1 MMPVRPPGGPL
12 IAPGPATAGG
22 PGWRVASRRARIL
35 AAMTALLAA
44 FAPPATLAAQTI
56 VGYVLDDVTEA
67 PVATAAIMLLDSTDT
82 AVRWAESDSVGR
94 FFITAPGAGTYR
106 LYADRLAYGEI
117 VSETF
122 PLGDAGSVEL
132 LVRMVPLPI
141 ELDAM
146 VVTAER
152 RRLKLEEK
160 GFYRRERASMGY
172 FFDTDEIQLRHPL
185 RATDVMR
192 EVPGVYLRRQRL
204 GGLVALTWRL
214 GSLCPMK
221 VVVDGFKLDTSS
233 IPLDDLINPDLIIG
247 MEVYP
252 GGVGAPVQHR
262 GVDSRCGV
270 VMIWTR

>member
-1 MMPVRPPGGPL
+1 MVLAIAVLLPGTVG
-12 IAPGPATAGG
+12 
-22 PGWRVASRRARIL
+22 
-35 AAMTALLAA
+35 
-44 FAPPATLAAQTI
+44 AQTI
-56 VGYVLDDVTEA
+56 VGYVLDDVTDV

-94 FFITAPGAGTYR
+94 FFIAAPGAGRYR

-117 VSETF
+117 LSEAFSLDDT
-122 PLGDAGSVEL
+122 GSVEI
-132 LVRMVPLPI
+132 LVRMVPLPM
-141 ELDAM
+141 ELDAL

-160 GFYRRERASMGY
+160 GFYRRQRASMGY
-172 FFDTDEIQLRHPL
+172 FFDTDDIRVRDPL
-185 RATDVMR
+185 RVTDVMR
-192 EVPGVYLRRQRL
+192 DVPGVYLRRQRL

-214 GSLCPMK
+214 GRLCPMK

-233 IPLDDLINPDLIIG
+233 MSIDDLINPDFVVG

-262 GVDSRCGV
+262 GLDSRCGV